1 MLNPCKPYLYYG
13 KSFFLHNRLLYD
25 MIIQVR
31 ILFQNLFV
39 RRQKDMCQC
48 NCQGPK
54 SDLSLLEDVLKEY
67 GGSSSNLITILQ
79 RAQNIYGY
87 LPKDVMYCI
96 AEKVGITP
104 ADVMGVATFYSQFRL
119 TPIGKYLI
127 MSCQGTACHVN
138 GSERVTAAI
147 SEYLGIGNGETT
159 EDGLFTLE
167 NVACLGCCSL
177 APVIMIN
184 GEAYGNLTPDSAV
197 AVIKGIQEKEGK

>member
-1 MLNPCKPYLYYG
+1 
-13 KSFFLHNRLLYD
+13 
-25 MIIQVR
+25 
-31 ILFQNLFV
+31 
-39 RRQKDMCQC
+39 MCQC

-54 SDLSLLEDVLKEY
+54 SDLTLLEDVLKEY
-67 GGSSSNLITILQ
+67 GGSSGNLITILQ
-79 RAQNIYGY
+79 KAQNIYGY

-127 MSCQGTACHVN
+127 MACQGTACHVN

-147 SEYLGIGNGETT
+147 SEYLGIENGETT
-159 EDGLFTLE
+159 ADGLFTLE

-197 AVIKGIQEKEGK
+197 AVLKGIQEKEGK